1 MSSSVLLSQDFATS
15 LPGVNLK
22 WAYANLG
29 VIKEISLIY
38 FDTTSDAAIISVDI
52 ASGMV
57 RYNMASGFQS
67 GQVYTYQLQVVDV
80 SNNTVYSNVLVLTA
94 PWSLAPSTVS
104 SVVGL
109 DSALL
114 VQLGATSNQLSSGAD
129 HTVEFIL
136 KRADNVVFWIVKP
149 YVANGQYDARL
160 QNNTSYR
167 VSCMYQ
173 PL

>member
-1 MSSSVLLSQDFATS
+1 MSSSVVLSQDLATS

-38 FDTTSDAAIISVDI
+38 FKNTSDADIISMDV
-52 ASGMV
+52 ASGLV

-67 GQVYTYQLQVVDV
+67 GQAYTYQLQVVDV
-80 SNNTVYSNVLVLTA
+80 SNNTAYSNALVLTA
-94 PWSLAPSTVS
+94 PWILAPPTVS

-109 DSALL
+109 DSALR
-114 VQLGATSNQLSSGAD
+114 VQLALTSNQFSAGS
-129 HTVEFIL
+129 TVEFIL

-149 YVANGQYDARL
+149 IVGGGLYTLSDL
-160 QNNTSYR
+160 PCR
-167 VSCMYQ
+167 VYASTNSR
-173 PL
+173 